1 MKTREEA
8 IEAFERW
15 LDGGIVGNIIFYHAP
30 GGEMFDCI
38 VEQVV
43 KIGEMKP
50 GIAAAFA
57 SFMNDLEVD
66 RGEVFTGSD
75 GQPDRI
81 RLTRSWDG

>member
-8 IEAFERW
+8 IKALESW
-15 LDGGIVGNIIFYHAP
+15 LDGQAVGNIIFYHAP
-30 GGEMFDCI
+30 GSDMVDCI

-43 KIGEMKP
+43 KINEMKP

-57 SFMNDLEVD
+57 SFMNGLGIA
-66 RGEVFTGSD
+66 RGEVFTGRD
-75 GQPDRI
+75 GQPDRV